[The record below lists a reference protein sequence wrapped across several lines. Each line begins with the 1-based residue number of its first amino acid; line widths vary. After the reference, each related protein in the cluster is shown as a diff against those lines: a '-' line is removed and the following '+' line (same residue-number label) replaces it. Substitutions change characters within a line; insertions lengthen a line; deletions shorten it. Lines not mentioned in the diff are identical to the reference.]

1 MDPLSLIIA
10 VVAALAGVVVGAVV
24 AVWLFVKPAPVETPK
39 ILDALKQSED
49 RVAGAIAALREANE
63 RAAREAAAAQNT
75 ALIDLTQ
82 KLLKESADTR
92 AQLLEAVA
100 RLAGEQ
106 QKTQGEQL
114 AALSTRL
121 ADGQTTARRELTEAL
136 DKQAAAQTSTLAAT
150 REALLTGQTTLN
162 NDVAAKLAEVLER
175 VARLSADQQ
184 KALAEQLGALARS
197 QAEAREA
204 LAATLNQLNES
215 IARQLTHGRDAQAE
229 AAKALVDELRKNLG
243 EVRADNEKRL
253 EQMRATVEEKLQGT
267 LETRLGESFKQV
279 SEQLEKVYK
288 GLGEMQTVAAGVG
301 DLKRVL
307 TNVKARGT
315 FGEVQLGA
323 LLEQVLT
330 PGQYERNVATIPGS
344 TERVEFAI
352 KLPGRDDERST
363 VWLPIDA
370 KFPQEDYL
378 RVQEAA
384 ERNDVEA
391 LAMATAALRLRLVGE
406 AKRIRSKY
414 VEPPHT
420 TDFAFLFLPTEGLY
434 SEALRMPGLAEALQS
449 DHRIVLAGPTTLL
462 AVLNSLQMGFRTLAI
477 EKRSGEVW
485 KVLGAVKSE
494 FEKFGASLDA
504 VSKKLQEASNKI
516 EDTQKRNRVLARALK
531 GAEALPEAEAQTLLP
546 GIEE

>member
-1 MDPLSLIIA
+1 MSTIDVLI
-10 VVAALAGVVVGAVV
+10 VV
-24 AVWLFVKPAPVETPK
+24 AVVCAAVAAMASVVVLVITLQRRPASDSSAA
-39 ILDALKQSED
+39 ILEALRAQEERQSA
-49 RVAGAIAALREANE
+49 AGAQAREASDRALREMAG
-63 RAAREAAAAQNT
+63 AQNA
-75 ALIDLTQ
+75 ALLDVTQ
-82 KLLKESADTR
+82 KLVREGQDTR

-100 RLAGEQ
+100 RLSADS
-106 QKTQGEQL
+106 QKSIAE
-114 AALSTRL
+114 RL
-121 ADGQTTARRELTEAL
+121 DTLGGRLGDGQTAARRELTESL
-136 DKQAAAQTSTLAAT
+136 DKQIAAQTAA
-150 REALLTGQTTLN
+150 REAITASQASLN
-162 NDVAAKLAEVLER
+162 EAVVGKLNEVLER
-175 VARLSADQQ
+175 VARITADQQ
-184 KALAEQLGALARS
+184 KTLGEQLTA
-197 QAEAREA
+197 QATAQAAAREA
-204 LAATLNQLNES
+204 LARTLTDLNES
-215 IARQLTHGRDAQAE
+215 ITRQLAHGRDAQAE
-229 AAKALVDELRKNLG
+229 NAKALAEELRTSL
-243 EVRADNEKRL
+243 ERVRADNEKRM

-288 GLGEMQTVAAGVG
+288 GLGEMQSVAAGVG

-330 PGQYERNVATIPGS
+330 PEQYARNIATVPGS
-344 TERVEFAI
+344 AERVEFAI
-352 KLPGRDDERST
+352 KLPGRDDEGST

-384 ERNDVEA
+384 ERNDVPA
-391 LAMATAALRLRLVGE
+391 LDAAVAALRLRLLGE

-414 VEPPHT
+414 IEAPHT

-434 SEALRMPGLAEALQS
+434 SEALRMPGLAESLQT
-449 DHRIVLAGPTTLL
+449 DHRIILAGPTTLL

-504 VSKKLQEASNKI
+504 VGKKLQEASNKI
-516 EDTQKRNRVLARALK
+516 EETQKRNRVLSKALRT
-531 GAEALPEAEAQTLLP
+531 AESLPDAEVQALIP
-546 GIEE
+546 GLED